1 MLSVNIFDLAQS
13 SLSRTKKTLFFGCAK
28 ISTPRD
34 DGNSL
39 LSTSFGS
46 RLASCCF
53 VFSCVQCCSQCL
65 PILSHS
71 KYVYPVYLLSG
82 VFMKQRS
89 TSHNVSRALAS
100 NGVYSHEWRNAICGT
115 RIFRIETSKDRLEI
129 QKKIGEYDEDSEST
143 VEVKPIKY
151 YDRRN
156 EAVSF
161 GY

>member
-1 MLSVNIFDLAQS
+1 MGVAAAQLKTDYRQSQCLFAYLFLLHLRINVCSRNTVGEKKETAQPLCCTLVGVFKMLSVNIFDLAQS

-100 NGVYSHEWRNAICGT
+100 NGVYSHE
-115 RIFRIETSKDRLEI
+115 
-129 QKKIGEYDEDSEST
+129 
-143 VEVKPIKY
+143 
-151 YDRRN
+151 
-156 EAVSF
+156 
-161 GY
+161 